1 MAGKYRILIA
11 DDHPLYRT
19 GLVQMLGQRADDS
32 FEVAFLEA
40 GSVSQIH
47 DLLKKETDIDLLIM
61 DLHMPGTNGFTGL
74 ANLLGTYPMIPV
86 AVISGDQ
93 RAEAVQLALSF
104 GVVGFLPKR
113 LAPEELAEIVFSL
126 LQGKTWFPDAD
137 KDTNI
142 LHIEKI
148 SQFAQRLVNL
158 TPHQFRI
165 YQMVGVGLLNKQ
177 IAYELDISLTT
188 VKSHLTAILRK
199 LQVRDRKQLIIM
211 AKSLELYDMD
221 SFDGPA

>member
-1 MAGKYRILIA
+1 MHGKYKILVA

-19 GLVQMLGQRADDS
+19 GLVQMLKQTANEAS
-32 FEVAFLEA
+32 EVVFLEA
-40 GSVSQIH
+40 GSVDQVHEILES
-47 DLLKKETDIDLLIM
+47 EPDIDLLIL

-74 ANLLGTYPMIPV
+74 ANLLSTFPMIPI

-93 RAEAVQLALSF
+93 RAEAVQLAIRF

-113 LAPEELAEIVFSL
+113 LSPEGLSDIIFSL
-126 LQGKTWFPDAD
+126 LEGKTWFPEQDQ
-137 KDTNI
+137 DTNFQ
-142 LHIEKI
+142 HIEKV
-148 SQFAQRLVNL
+148 SQFAQRLIEL
-158 TPHQFRI
+158 TPHQLRI
-165 YQMVGVGLLNKQ
+165 YQMVAVGLLNKQ
-177 IAYELDISLTT
+177 IGYELDISITT

-221 SFDGPA
+221 SFNEPA